1 MCLERNNFIL
11 MSNEVQ
17 FTCIGHAL
25 LPKSKCIQR
34 MTMYAKARLQA
45 RDMTRNI
52 QVRMDLL
59 RPALRDTL
67 TDIQRNNSRGQSLVP
82 LQLGN
87 PESQSGLN
95 SMVIDLGCACCTNVS
110 RTVARKIV
118 RNALTTLEVRNY
130 GLVSPR
136 HSTSLLVVPT
146 IISRQLSRRSVPP
159 HRRTGEEAKYPSPTD
174 SIAIGGHP
182 NSMKPSEET

>member
-17 FTCIGHAL
+17 FTCIDRAL
-25 LPKSKCIQR
+25 PPKSKCIQQ

-67 TDIQRNNSRGQSLVP
+67 TDIQRNNSRGQSLEP

-95 SMVIDLGCACCTNVS
+95 SMVIDLG
-110 RTVARKIV
+110 
-118 RNALTTLEVRNY
+118 
-130 GLVSPR
+130 
-136 HSTSLLVVPT
+136 
-146 IISRQLSRRSVPP
+146 
-159 HRRTGEEAKYPSPTD
+159 
-174 SIAIGGHP
+174 
-182 NSMKPSEET
+182 